1 MGSGEHKG
9 FKRRVLSSFPIKE
22 ITIGE
27 KSYEVI
33 NGFPQR
39 KNENRF

>member
-1 MGSGEHKG
+1 MSSSEHKG

-22 ITIGE
+22 INIGE